1 MKLKETFFYSTI
13 NDFENFQKNLKFDNE
28 GGFKNLLMWS
38 KSLFI
43 EILKRNEI
51 YVNEIKSKPINS
63 KNPNVINY
71 LEIEALNSKENYKL
85 YICILNID
93 QRQNLVPISPILS
106 DEFKEETIFILKSLG
121 ENSNSFNS
129 KLFFS
134 RKNNNST
141 INIFC
146 N

>member
-13 NDFENFQKNLKFDNE
+13 NDFENFQKKIKFDNE

-93 QRQNLVPISPILS
+93 QRQNLVPISPILPG
-106 DEFKEETIFILKSLG
+106 EFKEETIFILKSLG
-121 ENSNSFNS
+121 ENSNSFDS
-129 KLFFS
+129 RLFFS
-134 RKNNNST
+134 KKNKGYT

-146 N
+146 D